1 HVLSVLLDAA
11 RPTALYTL
19 SLHDALPIL
28 LVGTWV
34 WLLTRARGEYV
45 RSLVESLERRRLDLS
60 SSQFSR
66 LNEGTMRALRTALGG
81 EPATVLHA
89 LTLVRQLEA
98 DFTPELRSLLR
109 HQDAAVRASALE
121 QLGELRRPGP
131 LIDMRGLLRDP

>member
-1 HVLSVLLDAA
+1 
-11 RPTALYTL
+11 
-19 SLHDALPIL
+19 
-28 LVGTWV
+28 
-34 WLLTRARGEYV
+34 
-45 RSLVESLERRRLDLS
+45 
-60 SSQFSR
+60 
-66 LNEGTMRALRTALGG
+66 RALRTALGG

-131 LIDMRGLLRDP
+131 LIDMRGLLRDPVAEVRAAALGAVCAIEQEAAVATVLPFLDVRTAPEAVVPAAATVALIRHAGIDGVL